1 MDAVSFTVI
10 RLLSA
15 IVVLWV
21 LILFRQRAGYA
32 VQTPNAPHAS
42 FAPSIKDH
50 RPPSQAWY
58 ASAMLLLY
66 ALFFSF
72 AYLSLDTGVGAL
84 ILFVSVQIT
93 IVTVSLFKGYRLRRV
108 EWAGLI
114 IALLGFISLLAPNV
128 FQQVKAPVISLSG
141 TLLMMLSGVAWG
153 LYTLLGRGSTAP
165 LMDSGYNFLRTAPVI
180 ILLVIYTASTF
191 SSASISWQAIMLAMA
206 SGGLASGLGY
216 AIWYSALQGLSS
228 IQSGVL
234 QLLVPVIAAI
244 GGVVFAD
251 EFLSWHIVISSS
263 VILLGVL
270 LVHLARAKAVE

>member
-15 IVVLWV
+15 IVVLWL

-32 VQTPNAPHAS
+32 VQTPNTPHAS

-72 AYLSLDTGVGAL
+72 AYLSLDTGIGAL
-84 ILFVSVQIT
+84 ILFISVQVT

-128 FQQVKAPVISLSG
+128 FQQVEAPVISLSG
-141 TLLMMLSGVAWG
+141 TLLMTLSGVAWG

-191 SSASISWQAIMLAMA
+191 SSASISWPAIMLAMA

-216 AIWYSALQGLSS
+216 AIWYSALQRLSS

-251 EFLSWHIVISSS
+251 EFLSWHIVISGS